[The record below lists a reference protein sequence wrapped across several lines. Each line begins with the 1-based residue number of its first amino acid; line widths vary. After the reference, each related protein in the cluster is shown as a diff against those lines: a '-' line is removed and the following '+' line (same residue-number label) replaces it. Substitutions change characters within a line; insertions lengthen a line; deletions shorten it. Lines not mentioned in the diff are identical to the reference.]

1 MMDEDDFDGNSP
13 QDPLSAGPGESPLD
27 ADPEPDEDDLLDA
40 DPAEMDDD
48 VAAEPQEKEFNTG
61 IYAIKTTASQERTVA
76 DMIMNREEPSIHA
89 ALAPD
94 SLTSYVMVEADDHNV
109 FDRILDEIPHANGV
123 VPGESSIAEVEHFL
137 SPKPDVEGI
146 AEGDIVELIAGPFKG
161 EKAQVQR
168 IDEGKDQVT
177 VELYE
182 ATVPIPVT
190 VRGDQIRVL
199 DSEER

>member
-1 MMDEDDFDGNSP
+1 MGVF
-13 QDPLSAGPGESPLD
+13 A
-27 ADPEPDEDDLLDA
+27 
-40 DPAEMDDD
+40 
-48 VAAEPQEKEFNTG
+48 V
-61 IYAIKTTASQERTVA
+61 KTTASQERTVA
-76 DMIMNREEPSIHA
+76 DMIANREEPEIHA
-89 ALAPD
+89 VLAPE
-94 SLTSYVMVEADDHNV
+94 SLVSYVMVEADGEAV
-109 FDRILDEIPHANGV
+109 IERVIEEIPHARSI
-123 VPGESSIAEVEHFL
+123 VPGQSGISEVEHFL